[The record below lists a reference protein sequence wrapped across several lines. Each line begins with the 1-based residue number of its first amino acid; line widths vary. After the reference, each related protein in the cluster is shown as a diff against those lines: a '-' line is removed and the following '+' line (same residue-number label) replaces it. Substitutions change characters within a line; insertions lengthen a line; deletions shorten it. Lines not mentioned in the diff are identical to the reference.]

1 MSFIFNQVKTLV
13 SKKRLDL
20 ESDRICAVLL
30 NDYFTP
36 DKDNQFLSEIP
47 KINISSEPVEL
58 KNKSFEDYVFDADDI
73 SFPCVCGN
81 DITGILIYQG
91 CKKHHLIGF
100 IDKAF
105 SLPVIPNGGNIDV
118 TWDNGASKVF
128 EMKGDFID
136 LKSINY
142 VDNLA

>member
-47 KINISSEPVEL
+47 KINISSEQIEL
-58 KNKSFEDYVFDADDI
+58 KNKMFLSF
-73 SFPCVCGN
+73 
-81 DITGILIYQG
+81 DIT
-91 CKKHHLIGF
+91 
-100 IDKAF
+100 
-105 SLPVIPNGGNIDV
+105 
-118 TWDNGASKVF
+118 
-128 EMKGDFID
+128 E
-136 LKSINY
+136 
-142 VDNLA
+142 